1 MASTEAAIKQHQPAV
16 IFIAYP
22 NNPTANL
29 FAAEDIERI
38 INIAPGLVVVD
49 EAYQPFAQHTFM
61 PRLETYPQLMVMRTV
76 SKMGL
81 AGLRLG
87 VLCGR
92 PELIA
97 EIDKIRL
104 PYNINVL
111 TQQTAGFA
119 LEHIDVL
126 EQQAASIRE
135 QREIMLQQIGALD
148 GIEVFPSQANF
159 ILFRILRGDANE
171 VFARICDAGV
181 LIKNMKASEGPLKNC
196 LRVTVGKVEEN
207 AAFMRALEAAIQK

>member
-1 MASTEAAIKQHQPAV
+1 MAATEAAIKQHQPAV

-29 FAAEDIERI
+29 FAAEDIEHI

-49 EAYQPFAQHTFM
+49 EAYQPFAQHSFM
-61 PRLETYPQLMVMRTV
+61 PLLETYPQLMVMRTV

-119 LEHIDVL
+119 LEHVDVL

-135 QREIMLQQIGALD
+135 QREIMLQQL
-148 GIEVFPSQANF
+148 GITRWHRSISQPGQLYSVQEFYAVTQTMY
-159 ILFRILRGDANE
+159 LQ
-171 VFARICDAGV
+171 VFAMLAC
-181 LIKNMKASEGPLKNC
+181 
-196 LRVTVGKVEEN
+196 
-207 AAFMRALEAAIQK
+207 